1 LNGLNMLSSAAAR
14 IGKLLLGDA
23 IGARIARG
31 GSLAFGIRMF
41 SVALSYY
48 MFVVLARHMSRGEFG
63 EFGYAF
69 SLATFI
75 AVVAALGQPMLV
87 LRFVP
92 QYLHELGNPLL
103 DGAVR
108 FSRNATILGGAA
120 SAGLMVVATLVL
132 SRFSILSG
140 AYLYW
145 TALLMFAMTVA
156 RQQAYAIR
164 AFGDIAYALLPRDV
178 LWRIAVIVCVLIVA
192 QGDTLLSASEAVVIS
207 TVTLLAL
214 YIIQMFLHASTRP
227 VWNPRPNV
235 ASDSRIWVRESTGL
249 WLVSIVQAAVP
260 NLSVVILGLALT
272 PGETGPFFAAMKTAT
287 LLKLPLAA
295 GAIVGAPLISRYYS
309 AGQIDKV
316 QKVSSYLI
324 VAITAPVLFGF
335 VAIVLFHD
343 MILGF
348 FSPEFVSASSV
359 LLLIAAGTLVNA
371 LSGPTAFIMNMTGH
385 HRQYLWMMVVT
396 QAIALAILPLA
407 AWKFGMT
414 GAAWAVI
421 FGMVSWNVWV
431 WQWSRRN
438 LGIDPTIFG
447 ALRLFGERKLQ
458 GNAQ

>member
-1 LNGLNMLSSAAAR
+1 M
-14 IGKLLLGDA
+14 GDA

-31 GSLAFGIRMF
+31 GALAFGIRML

-48 MFVVLARHMSRGEFG
+48 MFVMLARHMGNREFG
-63 EFGYAF
+63 EFGYSF

-92 QYLHELGNPLL
+92 KYLHESHNLL
-103 DGAVR
+103 LEALVR
-108 FSRNATILGGAA
+108 FSRNSTILG
-120 SAGLMVVATLVL
+120 STVCVGLMVAGTFVL
-132 SRFSILSG
+132 AKFSIVSG

-164 AFGDIAYALLPRDV
+164 AFGDIAFALLPRDIF
-178 LWRIAVIVCVLIVA
+178 WRVAVIVCVLVIA
-192 QGDTLLSASEAVVIS
+192 QRDPSLSTSEAVVIC
-207 TVTLLAL
+207 TATLLIL
-214 YIIQMFLHASTRP
+214 YLLQMYLHGSTRP
-227 VWNPRPNV
+227 VWKARSE
-235 ASDSRIWVRESTGL
+235 AAAERGTWIGESTGL
-249 WLVSIVQAAVP
+249 WLVSMVQAAIP

-295 GAIVGAPLISRYYS
+295 GAIVGAPLIARYFS
-309 AGQIDKV
+309 AGQINQV
-316 QKVSSYLI
+316 QEVSSYLI
-324 VAITAPVLFGF
+324 IGITAPVLIGF
-335 VAIVLFHD
+335 VAIVLYHD
-343 MILGF
+343 EILGF
-348 FSPEFVSASSV
+348 FSPEFVSASSA

-385 HRQYLWMMVVT
+385 HRQYLLIMVVT

-407 AWKFGMT
+407 AAKLGMV
-414 GAAWAVI
+414 GAAWAVVL
-421 FGMVSWNVWV
+421 GMVSWNVWV

-438 LGIDPTIFG
+438 LRIDPTIFG
-447 ALRLFGERKLQ
+447 ALRLFARRDLHNTTQ
-458 GNAQ
+458 